1 MATFNNFFRAYT
13 DDLSLFLSYN
23 GTTTAATQL
32 YSKTVRV
39 TEQVQG
45 TPATTDVKTAILNGI
60 EFGDVIPVGGFDKA
74 YLYLEL
80 KSRSSVLAATDAVTA
95 IVTNNS
101 TTGANAASY
110 HTLLNAGDNVVI
122 PWQTLQGDNDVN
134 EVCSLDLGLSV
145 AAATGKYADVYV
157 AVYYTR

>member
-13 DDLSLFLSYN
+13 DDLSLFIGYN

-45 TPATTDVKTAILNGI
+45 IPAVTDVKTSILNGI
-60 EFGDVIPVGGFDKA
+60 EFGAVIPLSTFDKA

-80 KSRSSVLAATDAVTA
+80 KSRSSSFPAAESVTA

-101 TTGANAASY
+101 TTGADAAAY

-122 PWQTLQGDNDVN
+122 PWQTLVGDNDADK
-134 EVCSLDLGLSV
+134 VCSLDLGLTT
-145 AAATGKYADVYV
+145 ANPGDYCDVYV

>member
-39 TEQVQG
+39 NEQVQG
-45 TPATTDVKTAILNGI
+45 SPATTDVKTSILNGI
-60 EFGDVIPVGGFDKA
+60 EFGDVPPLSAFDKA

-80 KSRSSVLAATDAVTA
+80 KSRSSVLAATDTVTA

-110 HTLLNAGDNVVI
+110 HTLLNVGDNVVL
-122 PWQTLQGDNDVN
+122 PWQTSGTNDAN

-145 AAATGKYADVYV
+145 GATAGKYADVYV